1 MKALPT
7 QQRALAKRNALICA
21 AEHCFAKLGYEG
33 CTAKIVA
40 EHAEVA
46 TGTFYQYFDNKDDM
60 LHTLAE
66 QWFFELEH
74 TLDDHQSSPPT
85 TDIEARLENSLRF
98 IYDFHEQKPELHQ
111 IFEHRR
117 NVDGTL
123 ADILNR
129 GEAKLQQH
137 VAQFVHALKLPNADL
152 VAYNLFAMA
161 EGVVHRHVFYSE
173 TKQDKDAV
181 IQQAA
186 RMLASYLHHPS

>member
-7 QQRALAKRNALICA
+7 QQRALAKRNALISA

-85 TDIEARLENSLRF
+85 TDIEARLENSLRLIHAF
-98 IYDFHEQKPELHQ
+98 PEQKPEPHQ
-111 IFEHRR
+111 HF
-117 NVDGTL
+117 
-123 ADILNR
+123 
-129 GEAKLQQH
+129 
-137 VAQFVHALKLPNADL
+137 
-152 VAYNLFAMA
+152 
-161 EGVVHRHVFYSE
+161 
-173 TKQDKDAV
+173 
-181 IQQAA
+181 
-186 RMLASYLHHPS
+186 

>member
-7 QQRALAKRNALICA
+7 QQRALAKRNALISA

-74 TLDDHQSSPPT
+74 TLDDHQSSPHT
-85 TDIEARLENSLRF
+85 TDIEARLAAAIKARGAASF
-98 IYDFHEQKPELHQ
+98 AVSGGSTPKPLYQRLSH
-111 IFEHRR
+111 
-117 NVDGTL
+117 
-123 ADILNR
+123 
-129 GEAKLQQH
+129 
-137 VAQFVHALKLPNADL
+137 ADL
-152 VAYNLFAMA
+152 DWDKVT
-161 EGVVHRHVFYSE
+161 VV
-173 TKQDKDAV
+173 
-181 IQQAA
+181 
-186 RMLASYLHHPS
+186 L